1 MLNQVRAW
9 INLLTDIGLSLIGL
23 GIVLGVLI
31 GNNLPFVGNVVG
43 NLTALISSLGSAGL
57 VGLIALGV
65 IIWLLRSIAVFS
77 KIQDEVNYGEN

>member
-31 GNNLPFVGNVVG
+31 GNNLPFVGNVVD

-65 IIWLLRSIAVFS
+65 IIWLLRSRSA
-77 KIQDEVNYGEN
+77 

>member
-31 GNNLPFVGNVVG
+31 GNKLPFVGDVVG
-43 NLTALISSLGSAGL
+43 NLAALISNLGGAGL
-57 VGLIALGV
+57 VGLITLGV
-65 IIWLLRSIAVFS
+65 IIWLLRSRSV
-77 KIQDEVNYGEN
+77 

>member
-31 GNNLPFVGNVVG
+31 GNKLPFVGDVVG
-43 NLTALISSLGSAGL
+43 NLTALISNLGSAGL

-65 IIWLLRSIAVFS
+65 IIWLLRSRSA
-77 KIQDEVNYGEN
+77 

>member
-31 GNNLPFVGNVVG
+31 GNNLPFVGNVAG

-65 IIWLLRSIAVFS
+65 IIWLLRSRSA
-77 KIQDEVNYGEN
+77 